1 MMSNPTPY
9 GSAARATTPTP
20 RRRAVQPPTPDSYEE
35 ILELGFV
42 CRRKSRSILNSTVV
56 GRDGYTPYFHI
67 MTGPESTL
75 FRTNDGRTVATIEW
89 RGKGGEAFV
98 EVRGAVS
105 KQRVSQ
111 WLGVAEDARRVHA
124 CVHPWSKFKR
134 LLLSYR
140 MMIAHRERYVWVP
153 QNHSICVS
161 FEVYPM
167 FLKLID
173 FHLGRCIIGT
183 QRQPEMFPSSSLEL
197 RRRAERSR

>member
-1 MMSNPTPY
+1 MSNPTPY
-9 GSAARATTPTP
+9 GSAGRATTPTP
-20 RRRAVQPPTPDSYEE
+20 RRRAAPPISDSYEE

-89 RGKGGEAFV
+89 RGKEGEAFV

-111 WLGVAEDARRVHA
+111 WLGVAEDA
-124 CVHPWSKFKR
+124 
-134 LLLSYR
+134 SYR

-153 QNHSICVS
+153 QNHSICMYHWNAAAAGNVPQLLARIEKEGRTVTLEITVEAINRGLLEMAVVAATVFQS
-161 FEVYPM
+161 GCS
-167 FLKLID
+167 ID
-173 FHLGRCIIGT
+173 
-183 QRQPEMFPSSSLEL
+183 
-197 RRRAERSR
+197 

>member
-1 MMSNPTPY
+1 MSNPTPY
-9 GSAARATTPTP
+9 GSAGRAATPTP
-20 RRRAVQPPTPDSYEE
+20 LPRAAQSPTPDSYEE

-67 MTGPESTL
+67 MTGLESTL

-124 CVHPWSKFKR
+124 FMYHWNP
-134 LLLSYR
+134 
-140 MMIAHRERYVWVP
+140 AAAGNVP
-153 QNHSICVS
+153 QLLARIEKEGRTVTLEVAVEAINRGLLEMAVVAATVFQSGCSI
-161 FEVYPM
+161 Y
-167 FLKLID
+167 
-173 FHLGRCIIGT
+173 
-183 QRQPEMFPSSSLEL
+183 
-197 RRRAERSR
+197 